1 MASSPAYLDAT
12 AAAKLVRAERESAAL
27 IEAIAAHPLR
37 YSSEIVAVELRGALH
52 KLERPE
58 LLRLAD
64 PLLAAIE
71 LIPFDARVRAR
82 AGAGFDP
89 PQRALDAVHLAS
101 ALLIPEPDVVFV
113 TYDDRQAIAAEAAGL
128 NVLTPV

>member
-1 MASSPAYLDAT
+1 MSAPAYIDAS
-12 AAAKLVRAERESAAL
+12 AAAKLVRAERESD
-27 IEAIAAHPLR
+27 AISEQLASMPLR
-37 YSSEIVAVELRGALH
+37 YSSEILAVELHGALH
-52 KLERPE
+52 RLERPE

-82 AGAGFDP
+82 ACAGFDP

-101 ALLIPEPDVVFV
+101 ALLIPEPGVIFI

-128 NVLTPV
+128 RVLTPV

>member
-1 MASSPAYLDAT
+1 MSAPAYLDAS
-12 AAAKLVRAERESAAL
+12 AAAKLVRAERESAA
-27 IEAIAAHPLR
+27 ISEAIKSLPLR
-37 YSSEIVAVELRGALH
+37 YSSEILAVELHGALH
-52 KLERPE
+52 RLERPE

-82 AGAGFDP
+82 ACAGFDP

-101 ALLIPEPDVVFV
+101 ALLIPEPGVIFI

-128 NVLTPV
+128 RVLTPV

>member
-1 MASSPAYLDAT
+1 MSAPAYIDAS
-12 AAAKLVRAERESAAL
+12 AAVKLVRGERESAAVA
-27 IEAIAAHPLR
+27 EAMADMPLR
-37 YSSEIVAVELRGALH
+37 YSSEILAVELHGALH
-52 KLERPE
+52 RLERPE

-82 AGAGFDP
+82 ACAGFDP

-101 ALLIPEPDVVFV
+101 ALLIPEPGVMFV

-128 NVLTPV
+128 RVLTPV